1 LSQPRGLRA
10 TRRLLHMGALIATAI
25 VTALWVEAWIPA
37 AAAIPLL
44 GLVLFAFFESVLPMP
59 SRIER
64 RMDVPPKLLVGDE
77 VRFDVHATPAF
88 LPQNIQLDE
97 GLPEGLQIQK
107 EGRRAFESTRDGGAV
122 ATYHAKPRRRGEYA
136 FDPATLRRV
145 SALGLFERAEP
156 LFATTKIT
164 VLPTSAKQ
172 LGVRVR
178 PRPPQRTSELS
189 KSLRAGPGDE
199 FFALREYLPGDSLS
213 NVNWKASARMQRIIT
228 NEYLP
233 QEPPRYLLYV
243 DTRGTTAETGEVD
256 AFERTLELAAI
267 LIDALLEA
275 RAHVGLVLLSFHSVF
290 LVPQTGANQLRR
302 LRQLIVDA
310 KPGQEAPL
318 LQLLYAGLPHLPAR
332 CDAILLTANAYDAT
346 LPQAVTFLRARHGQC
361 SVIFPGFPEPQ
372 GKDLDT
378 TVQRAA
384 GVLLNTEQA
393 AVLTA
398 LRPFATQVIQWPP
411 DEAVAVTLS
420 RLGMSGRK
428 R

>member
-1 LSQPRGLRA
+1 
-10 TRRLLHMGALIATAI
+10 M
-25 VTALWVEAWIPA
+25 TALFVDAWIPA

-44 GLVLFAFFESVLPMP
+44 GLVLLAFFEAVLPMP
-59 SRIER
+59 RRMER
-64 RMDVPPKLLVGDE
+64 RMDMGPTLLVGDE
-77 VRFDVHATPAF
+77 IRFDVHVTPAL
-88 LPQNIQLDE
+88 LPQNIQLED
-97 GLPEGLQIQK
+97 GLPEGFQVQK
-107 EGRRAFESTRDGGAV
+107 TGRRAFENTRDGGAF
-122 ATYHAKPRRRGEYA
+122 ATYRAKPRRRGAYQFETT
-136 FDPATLRRV
+136 TLRRV
-145 SALGLFERAEP
+145 SALGLFENAEQLHAP
-156 LFATTKIT
+156 TPVV

-189 KSLRAGPGDE
+189 KSLRAAPGDE
-199 FFALREYLPGDSLS
+199 FFALREYLPGDSLG

-228 NEYLP
+228 NEFLP

-310 KPGQEAPL
+310 KPGQDAPL

-332 CDAILLTANAYDAT
+332 CDAILLTANAYDST
-346 LPQAVTFLRARHGQC
+346 LSQAVTFLRARHAHC
-361 SVIFPGFPEPQ
+361 SVIFPGFPEPT

-393 AVLTA
+393 AVLSA
-398 LRPFATQVIQWPP
+398 LRPYADHAIQWPP
-411 DEAVAVTLS
+411 EEPPAVTLS